1 MLRITLIICNL
12 FFSFLVSSAPSEM
25 RHSADLC
32 EDENSFLDKRKQ
44 VVFEAMKKL
53 LGKNGPKK
61 LKQV

>member
-1 MLRITLIICNL
+1 
-12 FFSFLVSSAPSEM
+12 M

-61 LKQV
+61 LKQVWIKFACVSVAKIAHFRVTAV